1 MDATFEK
8 NRQYFLYSSGTLGTA
23 TLSFLINSWLLYFYL
38 PPDGP
43 ALVPVALYGT
53 AILVGRVISGLLSP
67 LIGHWSDRSQSR
79 WGRRLPFMFFSILP
93 MLGAFLLLWM
103 PPDTHASY
111 WNLAY
116 LLLVVIVFRIA
127 AAFYAIPYQA
137 LLPEIAREDRPR
149 VKISAW
155 QSAFFIIGILSA
167 GLAGVLIDAQGYR
180 SMAVVFA
187 VFVWLVL
194 CLPIYGLRQ
203 QAFASD
209 IQAAPPA
216 LWSNITAVFQ
226 NRAFVAFTFVWAFYL
241 MTSSL
246 IQAVA
251 PFLVTEVCGMREADT
266 VYFYVPAVAASLL
279 CFPLVM
285 RLSNRWGKTR
295 VYGVSLVGS
304 TLIFPATMLIG
315 DWLPIGLRVQC
326 ILWAVLQSVAIS
338 GAVVLSAA
346 FMAEIID
353 FDEKVTG
360 LRREGLYYSVIKVLE
375 QIFSGL
381 AMVLLPVILLLGRS
395 RTAPQGPLGVRMV
408 GVVSG
413 VLIGVGFLIFLRYPL
428 RQDEAVK

>member
-1 MDATFEK
+1 MDANSAKTC
-8 NRQYFLYSSGTLGTA
+8 QYWLYSSGSLGTA

-53 AILVGRVISGLLSP
+53 AILLGRVVSGFLSP
-67 LIGHWSDRSQSR
+67 LIGYWSDRSRSR
-79 WGRRLPFMFFSILP
+79 WGRRLPFMAFSILP
-93 MLGAFLLLWM
+93 MIAAFLLLWM
-103 PPDTHASY
+103 PPDASASY

-137 LLPEIAREDRPR
+137 LLPEIARADQPR

-155 QSAFFIIGILSA
+155 QSAFFIVGILLA
-167 GLAGVLIDAQGYR
+167 GLAGMLIDAQGFR
-180 SMAVVFA
+180 SMAVIFA
-187 VFVWLVL
+187 VFVLLVL
-194 CLPIYGLRQ
+194 CLPIYGMREQ
-203 QAFASD
+203 IPVSD
-209 IQAAPPA
+209 AQVAPPA
-216 LWSNITAVFQ
+216 LWSSLTAVFQ

-251 PFLVTEVCGMREADT
+251 PFLVTEICGMREADT

-279 CFPLVM
+279 CFPLIT
-285 RLSNRWGKTR
+285 RLSRRWGKTR
-295 VYGVSLVGS
+295 VYAASLLGS
-304 TLIFPATMLIG
+304 ALIFPSTLLIG
-315 DWLPIGLRVQC
+315 DWLPVGLRVQC
-326 ILWAVLQSVAIS
+326 ISWAVLQSVAIS

-381 AMVLLPVILLLGRS
+381 AMLLLPAILLLGRS
-395 RTAPQGPLGVRMV
+395 RTAPQGALGVRMV
-408 GVVSG
+408 GLVSG
-413 VLIGVGFLIFLRYPL
+413 ILIGIGFVIFLRYPL
-428 RQDEAVK
+428 RQGMAQ